1 MEADD
6 SIPLVYNK
14 DESNGIKW
22 ISFDEAQGD
31 SIWELVRPIHK
42 KLIKKLIQK

>member
-1 MEADD
+1 MEAYD

-22 ISFDEAQGD
+22 ISFDEVQSD
-31 SIWELVRPIHK
+31 SICELVRPIHK